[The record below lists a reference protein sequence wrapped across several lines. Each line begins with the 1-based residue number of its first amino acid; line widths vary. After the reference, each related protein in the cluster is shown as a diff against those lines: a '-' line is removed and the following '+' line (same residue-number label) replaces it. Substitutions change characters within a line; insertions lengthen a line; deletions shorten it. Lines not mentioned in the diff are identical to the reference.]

1 VRFSGLQE
9 LLWLLVL
16 NEMVLVPEKN
26 RWDLGAS
33 SSPGTPMILFEHE
46 ISLAKQVD
54 WRLEGVVAI
63 ARLVA

>member
-1 VRFSGLQE
+1 MAFFV
-9 LLWLLVL
+9 LVL
-16 NEMVLVPEKN
+16 NEMVLVLEKN

-33 SSPGTPMILFEHE
+33 SSPGAPMILFEHE

-54 WRLEGVVAI
+54 CRLEGVVAI